1 MKQKD
6 WTLIAVIAIVAGLV
20 AFFVS
25 NMLIA
30 SPKNRQQKV
39 EVVDAIT
46 EQFTEPSKKYFNES
60 SVDPT
65 SLIRIG
71 DNANLTPFGS
81 Q

>member
-6 WTLIAVIAIVAGLV
+6 WTLIVVIAIVAGVFALLL
-20 AFFVS
+20 S

-39 EVVDAIT
+39 ELVDAIS
-46 EQFTEPSKKYFNES
+46 EQFTEPSKRYFNEA

-71 DNANLTPFGS
+71 DNANPTPFGS

>member
-6 WTLIAVIAIVAGLV
+6 WTLIALIAVIAGVFAYLL
-20 AFFVS
+20 S
-25 NMLIA
+25 NMLIS

-46 EQFTEPSKKYFNES
+46 EQFIQPSQKYFNEQ

-71 DNANLTPFGS
+71 DNANPTPFGS